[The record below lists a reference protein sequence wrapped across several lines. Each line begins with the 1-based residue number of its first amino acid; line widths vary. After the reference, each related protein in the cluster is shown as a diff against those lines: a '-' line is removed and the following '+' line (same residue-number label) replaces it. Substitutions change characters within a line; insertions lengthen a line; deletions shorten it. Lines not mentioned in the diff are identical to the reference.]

1 MKLTQISFI
10 CLLLSYP
17 LSAQTFTRADTLRG
31 KLTPLRTCYDV
42 TYYHLDIKVDP
53 GQKTIS
59 GSNTIQFR
67 ANRDFDRMQID
78 LAENMQLEEITYSD
92 KALPFEREFGA
103 VYVTLPKQLKKDEV
117 HEITV
122 AYSGTPTVAQRPP
135 WEGGL
140 VWEEDENGNPWVAVT
155 VQGDGAY
162 LWWPNKEHQSD
173 EPDSMLLSVAVPDTL
188 MNISNGR
195 LRNTTDLG
203 KGWKRWDWFISY
215 PINNYNVTLNIGK
228 FAHFDDRYISADGDT
243 LTLDYY
249 VMPYNLQKAKK
260 QFEEVKPML
269 ACFETYFGKYPFY
282 RDGFK
287 LIESPHLGMEHQTA
301 VAYGNDYRYGY
312 KGTSTSEVGIQF
324 DFIIIHEAAHE
335 WWGNNVTSKDIADMW
350 IHESFGAYAEAL
362 YVECVFGEKA
372 AIEYINGKK
381 YDVKHDGPII
391 GEYDVNDTGS
401 GDMYPKGALMLHTLR
416 HVIDN
421 DALWFDILRGIQET
435 FAYQTI
441 TTEDLVEYVNQQ
453 AGQDYTYIFDQYL
466 RHTAIPALQVVLI
479 KRGDTVTARH
489 RWQTD
494 VETFRMP
501 IKVTTAA
508 DRYEFIYPTIE
519 WQTTDLGEIH
529 PDAFAVATDLF
540 YIKVRLRKMFTQTD
554 GGSQ

>member
-1 MKLTQISFI
+1 MRLTLVSFI
-10 CLLLSYP
+10 CFLTALP

-31 KLTPLRTCYDV
+31 RLTPLRTCYDV

-53 GQKTIS
+53 GAQTIA

-67 ANRDFDRMQID
+67 AVRDFDRMQID
-78 LAENMQLEEITYSD
+78 LAENMQLETITFEN
-92 KALPFEREFGA
+92 KTLQFEREFGA
-103 VYVTLPKQLKKDEV
+103 VFVTFPQELQNGDV
-117 HEITV
+117 YEITA
-122 AYSGTPTVAQRPP
+122 AYSGSPTVAKRPP

-140 VWEEDENGNPWVAVT
+140 VWEEDKNGNPWVAVT

-173 EPDSMLLSVAVPDTL
+173 EPDSMLLSVTVPDTL

-195 LRNTTDLG
+195 LRGTTELG
-203 KGWKRWDWFISY
+203 NGWKRWDWFISY

-228 FAHFDDRYISADGDT
+228 FAHFDDRYINADGDT
-243 LTLDYY
+243 LSLDYY

-260 QFEEVKPML
+260 HFEEVKPML
-269 ACFETYFGKYPFY
+269 ACFEKYFGKYPFY

-301 VAYGNDYRYGY
+301 IAYGNDYRYGY

-362 YVECVFGEKA
+362 YVECIFGEKA
-372 AIEYINGKK
+372 ATEYMNGKK
-381 YDVKHDGPII
+381 HNVENEEPII
-391 GEYDVNDTGS
+391 GAYNVNDQGS

-416 HVIDN
+416 HVIAN
-421 DALWFDILRGIQET
+421 DSLWFDILKGIQET

-441 TTEDLVEYVNQQ
+441 TTEDLVHYVNQRT
-453 AGQDYTYIFDQYL
+453 GKDYTYIFDQYL
-466 RHTAIPALQVVLI
+466 RHTSIPELQVVLV
-479 KRGDTVTARH
+479 KRGKDVRARY
-489 RWQTD
+489 RWLAD
-494 VETFRMP
+494 VESFRMP
-501 IKVTTAA
+501 IKVRTG
-508 DRYEFIYPTIE
+508 DDVYEFIHPTTE
-519 WQTTDLGEIH
+519 WQTAELGQID
-529 PDAFAVATDLF
+529 PDSFHVATDRF
-540 YIKVRLRKMFTQTD
+540 YVDIRLKKMFLQPE
-554 GGSQ
+554 